1 MNRPNTT
8 VNSHTATVQA
18 IQSNYLLSKRSLLS
32 DGLDSLHYNHF
43 NYQPTPLPCCVWR
56 HKHCMHHLK
65 NYLFIFFIKQS
76 PLGNESRSFAVVFP
90 EVVLFSVILLSNY
103 FWSNY
108 FKVLL
113 KKTSSDRITYK
124 MLLPRICVVLRGM
137 YPCRGLLGPQ

>member
-1 MNRPNTT
+1 M
-8 VNSHTATVQA
+8 
-18 IQSNYLLSKRSLLS
+18 L
-32 DGLDSLHYNHF
+32 
-43 NYQPTPLPCCVWR
+43 CV
-56 HKHCMHHLK
+56 KTQTL
-65 NYLFIFFIKQS
+65 YASSQELFIFFFIKQS

-124 MLLPRICVVLRGM
+124 MLLPRICVVLRGK

>member
-1 MNRPNTT
+1 MKAQ
-8 VNSHTATVQA
+8 TAYTSSQE
-18 IQSNYLLSKRSLLS
+18 
-32 DGLDSLHYNHF
+32 
-43 NYQPTPLPCCVWR
+43 
-56 HKHCMHHLK
+56 
-65 NYLFIFFIKQS
+65 LFFFFWIKQS

-124 MLLPRICVVLRGM
+124 TLVALICVVLGGK
-137 YPCRGLLGPQ
+137 YSCRGLLGPL